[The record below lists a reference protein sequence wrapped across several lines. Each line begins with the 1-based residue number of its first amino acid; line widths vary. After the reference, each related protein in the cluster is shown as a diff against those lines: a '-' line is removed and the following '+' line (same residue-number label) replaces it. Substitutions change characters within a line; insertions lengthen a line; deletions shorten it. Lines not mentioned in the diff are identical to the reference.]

1 MSQRISGVLSLV
13 LVFLLAG
20 AFPVQAQSSDAKV
33 LLEEAAT
40 AMGGT
45 QTLRSLKN
53 EVVESQ
59 GKQFEHAQAKQPNGP
74 ARQTTEFRYTATRD
88 LNQPRLRLE
97 WDARILYPRDDSLRY
112 VEMIDGS
119 VGLLQEG
126 GSGAG
131 GKQSRLHPAR
141 LASRLREEKR
151 AAAKIILVAL
161 GQKSLKRLPDAA
173 LDGSSYRVLAFQDSG
188 DEFRIYLDSKTK
200 LPARVDI
207 LEDDPLEGDSLFTLR
222 YADWRK
228 VDGVMLP
235 FSLRYELNGQ
245 PLQEEQI
252 KSAKH
257 NVALAAET
265 FAVPAVIRNE
275 KPDAKPIASQWLLRR
290 VGPNLSHQDVGR
302 NPPVELVRLAEGVH
316 HVLGTTH
323 NSVIIEMRDHL
334 VVVEAPLYEERSQAV
349 IKTIMERFPGK
360 PIRYI
365 VQTHHH
371 IDHSGGIRGYMA
383 EGAVLIVPTIS
394 TEFYTRVA
402 KAPHTLRPDSLQKSP
417 RPVLIESHTG
427 PRVLTDGSREIAIY
441 PLPTSHAEDFQLI
454 YLPREKILI
463 EADHVSP
470 RKNQVRPAPLV
481 NELLQGIEQLKLDV
495 TTIAGIHGD
504 TGDMQGLRA
513 AVAKAGQQ

>member
-1 MSQRISGVLSLV
+1 MSQRISSVLSLV
-13 LVFLLAG
+13 LFFLVAET
-20 AFPVQAQSSDAKV
+20 FPVQAQFSDAKA
-33 LLEEAAT
+33 LLDEAAK

-45 QTLRSLKN
+45 QALRSLKN
-53 EVVESQ
+53 EVVESE
-59 GKQFEHAQAKQPNGP
+59 GKQFEHAQAKRPGGP
-74 ARQTTEFRYTATRD
+74 GRQTTEFRYTLTRD
-88 LNQPRLRLE
+88 LSQPRLRLE

-112 VEMIDGS
+112 VEIIDGS

-151 AAAKIILVAL
+151 VPAKIILVAL

-173 LDGSSYRVLAFQDSG
+173 LDGNSYRVLAFQESG

-235 FSLRYELNGQ
+235 FNLRYELNGQ

-252 KSAKH
+252 KSVKH
-257 NVALAAET
+257 NVALAAEAFT
-265 FAVPAVIRNE
+265 VPAAIRNE

-302 NPPVELVRLAEGVH
+302 NPPVELFRLAEGVH

-349 IKTIMERFPGK
+349 IKTIKERFPGK

-383 EGAVLIVPTIS
+383 EGAILIVPTIS
-394 TEFYTRVA
+394 TEFYMRVA

-441 PLPTSHAEDFQLI
+441 PLATSHAEDFQLI

-470 RKNQVRPAPLV
+470 RKNQIRPAPLV